1 MKFKIVADSS
11 TDLSPELLEN
21 MNLEFAPLTLE
32 VDGIRYVDD
41 ENMDIPAY
49 LEAANSSA
57 NNPKSACP
65 SPDDYLSRYRGE
77 EEGVF
82 VVTLSSELSGSY
94 STAMLAK
101 GLMEE
106 EDNQKKIHVFDSRAA
121 ASAQAAIALKI
132 QECIDKDMTFE
143 AIVETVEK
151 YRDEMATIFVLE
163 KIDHLQKAGRM
174 SKTKLTIANVLNI
187 KLILKASSEGEILL
201 HAQARGTKKALDKMV
216 KSFKE
221 VGTVSKDKICVVAH
235 CQAKERALKVCDMIK
250 SLYDFKDVIPVPMK
264 GLSSNYANIGG
275 IVVSF

>member
-11 TDLSPELLEN
+11 TDLSPELLKK
-21 MNLEFAPLTLE
+21 MNLEYAPLTLE
-32 VDGIRYVDD
+32 VDGTRYVDD

-49 LEAANSSA
+49 LKAANASV
-57 NNPKSACP
+57 NNPKSSCP

-106 EDNQKKIHVFDSRAA
+106 EDSQKKIHVFDSRAA
-121 ASAQAAIALKI
+121 ASAQSAIALKI
-132 QECIDKDMTFE
+132 QECIDKDMSFE
-143 AIVETVEK
+143 DIVETVEK

-163 KIDHLQKAGRM
+163 KIEHLQKAGRM

-187 KLILKASSEGEILL
+187 KLILKASNEGEILL
-201 HAQARGTKKALDKMV
+201 HSQARGTKKALDKMV

-221 VGTVSKDKICVVAH
+221 VGTVSKDKICVVTH
-235 CQAKERALKVCDMIK
+235 CQAVERAFKVCDMIK
-250 SLYDFKDVIPVPMK
+250 SLYDFKDVIPVQMK